1 MKRNA
6 LGRGLGALIR
16 EPEALV
22 GANLPST
29 TPTSTTPKNPEDVAT
44 GQAPAGGAP
53 AGQEPAEAVAEETS
67 AGQDSGQAVT
77 GAGAAAAARR
87 APASGPGF
95 EGPGAVASSV
105 AASFAGQSFAGGLAG
120 GRGGNYSGVHHID
133 IELIRPS
140 PFQPRKNFPEEGLD
154 QLARSITNSGIIQP
168 VVVRQ
173 MGNHYQ
179 LIAGERRWRAAQRAE
194 LRSIPAIVHDV
205 PDEVALEFTLIENLQ
220 REDLNPIE
228 EARAYDRLIQE
239 FGLTHDEVAART
251 GKDRTTIANALR
263 LLGLE
268 KGLQQMLEEG
278 KLSPSAGR
286 ALLSVMDGGF
296 RRRMAARSA
305 RGALTV
311 RQIEKLAARQARRER
326 GAYEHKPPE
335 PLPPDPNIQ
344 RALEELQRHWGTKVL
359 LVPPLGKKPGQLIF
373 EYYDQRQLMGL
384 WDKLSSK
391 QWGEH

>member
-1 MKRNA
+1 MTRNA

-22 GANLPST
+22 GTGAANADNLANAGNS
-29 TPTSTTPKNPEDVAT
+29 SGVAGAT
-44 GQAPAGGAP
+44 GAQDAGAITELGKAGTEQALAGPDPGE
-53 AGQEPAEAVAEETS
+53 G
-67 AGQDSGQAVT
+67 SGQALT
-77 GAGAAAAARR
+77 GGGPAAVR
-87 APASGPGF
+87 APASAAGAQWPIAAAF
-95 EGPGAVASSV
+95 ASPTPGAS
-105 AASFAGQSFAGGLAG
+105 AAGHGGKH
-120 GRGGNYSGVHHID
+120 SGLHHID

-140 PFQPRKNFPEEGLD
+140 PYQPRKHFSEEGLD
-154 QLARSITNSGIIQP
+154 QLARSITNSGVIQP

-173 MGNHYQ
+173 TGSHYQ

-194 LRSIPAIVHDV
+194 LRSIPAIVHNV
-205 PDEVALEFTLIENLQ
+205 PDDVALEFTLIENLQ
-220 REDLNPIE
+220 REDLNPME

-268 KGLQQMLEEG
+268 NGLQQMLEEG

-286 ALLSVMDGGF
+286 ALLAVMDGGF

-335 PLPPDPNIQ
+335 PLPPDPNIR
-344 RALEELQRHWGTKVL
+344 RALEELQRILGTKVT
-359 LVPPLGKKPGQLIF
+359 LVPRLGKKAGQLII
-373 EYYDQRQLMGL
+373 EYYDEAQLMGL
-384 WDKLSSK
+384 WDQLSSRR
-391 QWGEH
+391 